1 MWCGTYHERIEVD
14 ELEGEVS
21 SATQIQEYTKNE
33 NVLVDADPVA

>member
-1 MWCGTYHERIEVD
+1 VWRGTYHERIEVD

-21 SATQIQEYTKNE
+21 SARQVQEYTDNK